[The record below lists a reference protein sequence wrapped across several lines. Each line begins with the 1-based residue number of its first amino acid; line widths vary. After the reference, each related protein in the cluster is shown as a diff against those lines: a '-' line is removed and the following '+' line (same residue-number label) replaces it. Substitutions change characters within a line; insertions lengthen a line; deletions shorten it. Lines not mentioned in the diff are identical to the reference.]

1 MENPAI
7 HSRIALFSLLI
18 LSLCAVCC
26 LHVFPQHMVGHL
38 LVSTTAGVP
47 LEEEEKRELC
57 PVKGGTREMLMI
69 LSVPGNYEESAPF

>member
-26 LHVFPQHMVGHL
+26 LCAVPQHVVGL
-38 LVSTTAGVP
+38 QPVPTAAGVP
-47 LEEEEKRELC
+47 LEEGEKRELC
-57 PVKGGTREMLMI
+57 TVKKRTREMLII
-69 LSVPGNYEESAPF
+69 LSVPGNHVESAPF